1 MSIYEKPT
9 SHTTSTGTRP
19 APTVGKSTA
28 GPSPTAAGP
37 DLTPET
43 ADTPTGDPD
52 ESVVGGA
59 AERIEHRRNL
69 VESRPRSYVVLGTV
83 GVLAAALL
91 FGVYLFFA
99 GI

>member
-1 MSIYEKPT
+1 MNDTST

-37 DLTPET
+37 DLSSE
-43 ADTPTGDPD
+43 AGEALSADPD
-52 ESVVGGA
+52 RSAVGGA

-69 VESRPRSYVVLGTV
+69 VESRSRSFVVLGAV
-83 GVLAAALL
+83 GVLATALA
-91 FGVYLFFA
+91 FGIYLFFA